1 MKMKTRIHAA
11 AGAVA
16 LITVSAFWLST
27 ATVELLGDTAAITM
41 VKNSVLVGMAVL
53 IPAMIIAG
61 ASGFSLGK
69 GWKSP
74 VVARKKWRMRII
86 AANGLLVLVPSAF
99 LLSSLATAG
108 RFDSLFTIVQA
119 IELVAGA
126 TNIALLSL
134 NMRDGL
140 SLRRKPVRLAARAR

>member
-1 MKMKTRIHAA
+1 MKAKIHAA

-27 ATVELLGDTAAITM
+27 ATVELLGDTAAITT
-41 VKNSVLVGMAVL
+41 VKNCVLAGMAVL

-86 AANGLLVLVPSAF
+86 AANGLLVLVPSAI
-99 LLSSLATAG
+99 LLSSFAAAG
-108 RFDSLFTIVQA
+108 RFDNFFMIVQT

-140 SLRRKPVRLAARAR
+140 SLRRKPLRLAARTR

>member
-1 MKMKTRIHAA
+1 MKTRIHAA
-11 AGAVA
+11 AGAIA

-27 ATVELLGDTAAITM
+27 AAVELLGDAAAITI
-41 VKNSVLVGMAVL
+41 VKNCVLAGMAVL

-99 LLSSLATAG
+99 LLSSLAAAG
-108 RFDSLFTIVQA
+108 RFDSLFTIVQT
-119 IELVAGA
+119 IELAAGA

-140 SLRRKPVRLAARAR
+140 SLRRKPLRLAARAR

>member
-74 VVARKKWRMRII
+74 IVARKKWRMRII
-86 AANGLLVLVPSAF
+86 AANGLVLVPSAF

-108 RFDSLFTIVQA
+108 RFDSLFTIIQA